1 MADALLLE
9 REKFVALG
17 ESIQNLQ
24 GLLDGDSARLTS
36 AQSDV
41 VGRNDVPYIL
51 SMIVSELVP
60 VVTDQAQRIETLEKE
75 LAKTTKAMKAMSK
88 E

>member
-51 SMIVSELVP
+51 SMLVSELVP
-60 VVTDQAQRIETLEKE
+60 VVSDQAQRIEVLEKE
-75 LAKTTKAMKAMSK
+75 LAKATKAMKAMSK
-88 E
+88 K

>member
-24 GLLDGDSARLTS
+24 DLLDGDSARLTS

-41 VGRNDVPYIL
+41 VGSKDVSYVL
-51 SMIVSELVP
+51 SMLVSELVP
-60 VVTDQAQRIETLEKE
+60 VVTDQAQRIEALEKE
-75 LAKTTKAMKAMSK
+75 LAKATKAMKAMSK
-88 E
+88 K